1 MQTKATIAVNKKET
15 QISIMILAISISFLI
30 LTIPYSL
37 FELMRKLLEP
47 QIFNYFIPKQK
58 VRHFQRATLL
68 LIDLDHSTN
77 FLFYVLS
84 AQRFRNQL
92 KNIFSTN
99 KNQQVIII

>member
-1 MQTKATIAVNKKET
+1 MHTTTTTINKKET
-15 QISIMILAISISFLI
+15 QISIMTLAISISFLI

-37 FELMRKLLEP
+37 FELMRKLVEP
-47 QIFNYFIPKQK
+47 EIFNYFIPKHK
-58 VRHFQRATLL
+58 VRYFQRATLL

-84 AQRFRNQL
+84 AERFRNQL
-92 KNIFSTN
+92 KSIFWSN